1 MIHKP
6 FFCIDKFYISIKS
19 IMATLQLFVLPV
31 KLKMLMFGKDAINSI
46 TIHKELMSPI
56 IFSLSLKNNIY
67 IYLKAHLHTTVQS
80 GHWFST
86 SKRS

>member
-6 FFCIDKFYISIKS
+6 FFCIDKFFISIKS
-19 IMATLQLFVLPV
+19 LMATSQLFVLSV

-46 TIHKELMSPI
+46 TIHKLMSPI
-56 IFSLSLKNNIY
+56 IFSFSLKNNIY